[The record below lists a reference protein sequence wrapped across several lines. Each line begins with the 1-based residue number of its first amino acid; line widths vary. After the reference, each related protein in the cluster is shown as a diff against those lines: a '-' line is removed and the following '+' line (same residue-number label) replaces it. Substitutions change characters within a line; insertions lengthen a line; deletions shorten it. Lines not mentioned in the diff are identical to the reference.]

1 MTNTEPPEE
10 PGTPVDGHTA
20 HTPGADTPSQAPP
33 TRITKEQAKLL
44 AAAALR
50 VLLPAVFVIGTYHL
64 LPEESYLTERG
75 LIMLVTF
82 GLALWLALVIVQLG
96 HLRRASHPLIS
107 AASSLTFTI
116 VLLVV
121 IFAQVALM
129 LGATDP
135 NAYNVALDKPS
146 AMYFSMTVT
155 STVGF
160 GDIVPRSDLA
170 RNIATLQMFINL
182 VFLAS
187 AVRVLVSAATSRKA
201 QQPEAQSTG

>member
-1 MTNTEPPEE
+1 MPA
-10 PGTPVDGHTA
+10 G
-20 HTPGADTPSQAPP
+20 GAAAPAP
-33 TRITKEQAKLL
+33 HAGKTRITKAEVLFLIRACLQVGL
-44 AAAALR
+44 AAF
-50 VLLPAVFVIGTYHL
+50 VVIGIYLL
-64 LPEESYLTERG
+64 LPEDSYRSERG

-82 GLALWLALVIVQLG
+82 GLLLWLIVVIVQLG
-96 HLRRASHPLIS
+96 QLRRSRHPLVS
-107 AASSLTFTI
+107 AAASLTFTI

-129 LGATDP
+129 LAASDP
-135 NAYNVALDKPS
+135 AAYNITLDKTA

-170 RNIATLQMFINL
+170 RNITSLQMFINL

-187 AVRVLVSAATSRKA
+187 AVRVLVGAATSRKA
-201 QQPEAQSTG
+201 MATAAASTN